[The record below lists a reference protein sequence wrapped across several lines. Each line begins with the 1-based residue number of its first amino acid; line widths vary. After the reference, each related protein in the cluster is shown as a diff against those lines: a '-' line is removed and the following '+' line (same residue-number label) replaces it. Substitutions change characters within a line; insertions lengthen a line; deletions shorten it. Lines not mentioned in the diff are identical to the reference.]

1 MTTKYINYGVTLSN
15 NQIRSFKKA
24 RDKNRGLVV
33 RLARNSL
40 SGTMNLP
47 LTVTQINKIKKSKN
61 GVQLKLSKSQIRH
74 MEKTGGFLPLL
85 ALLPAILGAAGGLT
99 AGIASAVN
107 STKQVTEQKRHN
119 MNLEKLAATAQGS
132 GVLSNAVEPVPI
144 IGSKLAASLRKIG
157 LGKNCCVRGLRGCKW
172 GNGVYLERE
181 GTGLF
186 LERPAGGN

>member
-107 STKQVTEQKRHN
+107 STKQVEEQKRHN

-132 GVLSNAVEPVPI
+132 GVLSNVVEPVPI

-157 LGKNCCVRGLRGCKW
+157 LGKNCCVTGLRGCKW

-186 LERPAGGN
+186 LERPAGRN